1 MSRILSFRDVSLPS
15 FFEGFS
21 CDIEAGCSV
30 LIVTPREDVSTALM
44 RLVTGL
50 IQPTR
55 GSILIDGFDLA
66 GLDKS
71 QMYRLR
77 QQIGVVPADG
87 GLVSN
92 LKMWENITLP
102 LMYQT
107 GGVSTE
113 AEQNALDYL
122 ASLGYSGD
130 IMAMPAHLTHHER
143 QVVSIVRMFL
153 RQPRIILYINCME
166 SGHPAA
172 RETFIR
178 VTHGFHTADKARISL
193 YLTSS
198 PELAGDFPVDMVVRT
213 HESVESASRSK

>member
-1 MSRILSFRDVSLPS
+1 
-15 FFEGFS
+15 
-21 CDIEAGCSV
+21 
-30 LIVTPREDVSTALM
+30 M

-107 GGVSTE
+107 GGVSAE

-130 IMAMPAHLTHHER
+130 IMAMPAHLTHHEKR
-143 QVVSIVRMFL
+143 LASIVRMFL
-153 RQPRIILYINCME
+153 RQPRIMLYINCME

-178 VTHGFHTADKARISL
+178 VTTGFHTADKDRISL

-198 PELAGDFPVDMVVRT
+198 PDLAGDFPVDMVVRT